1 MPLLT
6 SEIRAGPVLVTAFGR
21 VTHRDL
27 AQLRFTASLDY
38 RRGPPFVSPAI
49 IEGEMF
55 LTFWRFRSAIAPYAW
70 AMAGGALLVIFV
82 AAMEVALPWPMKII
96 VDDVLQQAG
105 SSGQHGAPSFPGLAG
120 LGPLEVLLLAAS
132 ALLAM
137 TVLNAGADYLGTRIL
152 NGVGEK
158 AMATIRADV
167 FTHLQRLSLSFHDKQ
182 RLGDLVTRTTT
193 DVDYVRALMVSILS
207 VLLPNVFIL
216 GFIITICVLVDPAFA
231 MIGLAV
237 APLLFVTVLVYRRRI
252 KRASRAARSKD
263 SDIAAAMSETFSS
276 VRVMQTYT
284 SEARHEEDF
293 RTRNNG
299 RMDVGLRVI
308 RLQSMFSPLVDV
320 IATVGT
326 VLVLWVGAQRVLE
339 GTMTLG
345 LLIVFLA
352 YLKALYAP
360 MKALAKLTT
369 VISRGQASAERIQ
382 EILDTAPAITDKP
395 GAMPAPRLAGG
406 VELRGVSFGYQ
417 GDRDVLHGI
426 DLTAQPGS
434 VVAITGP
441 TGAGKSSIVSLIP
454 RLYDVTRG
462 AVLLD
467 GLDVRDLQVATV
479 RKQISMV
486 LQESILF
493 RGTIYDNIA
502 YGSEGVSREQVL
514 AAAEAAY
521 VDEFVRTLPLGYDT
535 PVAERGVTLSG
546 GQRQRIAIARAL
558 VRDTPIVILDEP
570 TSGLDAISEQYIMR
584 GLDRLMVGRTVI
596 VIAHRLSTLQRADQI
611 FVLDHGRIVE
621 SGRHTDLGL
630 R

>member
-1 MPLLT
+1 
-6 SEIRAGPVLVTAFGR
+6 
-21 VTHRDL
+21 
-27 AQLRFTASLDY
+27 
-38 RRGPPFVSPAI
+38 
-49 IEGEMF
+49 MF
-55 LTFWRFRSAIAPYAW
+55 LTFWRFRRAIASHVWPLG
-70 AMAGGALLVIFV
+70 GGALLVIFV
-82 AAMEVALPWPMKII
+82 AAMQVALPWPMKVI
-96 VDDVLQQAG
+96 VDDVLQP
-105 SSGQHGAPSFPGLAG
+105 SGPSEQHRLPGFLGLADA
-120 LGPLEVLLLAAS
+120 GPLQLLLLAAA

-137 TVLNAGADYLGTRIL
+137 TLLNAAAEYLGTRVL
-152 NGVGEK
+152 NGVGERV
-158 AMATIRADV
+158 MATIRVDV
-167 FTHLQRLSLSFHDKQ
+167 FTHLQRLSLSFHDRQ

-193 DVDYVRALMVSILS
+193 DVDYVRALMVSMLS

-216 GFIITICVLVDPAFA
+216 GFIVTICVMVDPAFA
-231 MIGLAV
+231 LIGLAV

-252 KRASRAARSKD
+252 KAASREARRKD

-284 SEARHEEDF
+284 SETRHEEDF
-293 RTRNNG
+293 RTRNDG
-299 RMDVGLRVI
+299 RKDAGLKVI
-308 RLQSMFSPLVDV
+308 GLQSVFSPLVDV
-320 IATVGT
+320 IATLGT

-345 LLIVFLA
+345 LLLVFLA

-395 GAMPAPRLAGG
+395 GARPAPRLAGA

-417 GDRDVLHGI
+417 ENRDVLHGI
-426 DLTAQPGS
+426 DLKAEPGNM
-434 VVAITGP
+434 VAITGP
-441 TGAGKSSIVSLIP
+441 TGAGKSSVASLIP
-454 RLYDVTRG
+454 RLYDVTQG
-462 AVLLD
+462 SVFLD
-467 GLDVRDLQVATV
+467 GVDIRDLQLATV
-479 RKQISMV
+479 RRQVSMV

-493 RGTIYDNIA
+493 RGTIHDNIV
-502 YGSEGVSREQVL
+502 YGSEGVSREHVY
-514 AAAEAAY
+514 AAAQAAY
-521 VDEFVRTLPLGYDT
+521 VDEFVRNLPLGYDT

-584 GLDRLMVGRTVI
+584 GLDRLMAGRTVI

-611 FVLDHGRIVE
+611 YVLDHGRVVE
-621 SGRHTDLGL
+621 TGRHGDLIASGGLYSRLDRLQHTGDTHAPTLGL
-630 R
+630 TQTETIA

>member
-1 MPLLT
+1 MIPH
-6 SEIRAGPVLVTAFGR
+6 S
-21 VTHRDL
+21 
-27 AQLRFTASLDY
+27 
-38 RRGPPFVSPAI
+38 
-49 IEGEMF
+49 
-55 LTFWRFRSAIAPYAW
+55 W
-70 AMAGGALLVIFV
+70 AMSGGALLVIFV

-96 VDDVLQQAG
+96 VDDVLQPLGG
-105 SSGQHGAPSFPGLAG
+105 SGSKTAAAF
-120 LGPLEVLLLAAS
+120 LGPGALSPLMLLLLAAT
-132 ALLAM
+132 ALLTM
-137 TVLNAGADYLGTRIL
+137 TLMNAGADYLGTRVL

-158 AMATIRADV
+158 MMATIRADV

-193 DVDYVRALMVSILS
+193 DVDYVRSLMVSLLS

-216 GFIITICVLVDPAFA
+216 GFITTICLLVDPAFA
-231 MIGLAV
+231 LIGMSV

-252 KRASRAARSKD
+252 KRASRDARSRD
-263 SDIAAAMSETFSS
+263 SDIAAAISETFSS

-293 RTRNNG
+293 RSRNDG
-299 RMDVGLRVI
+299 RMNAGLRVI
-308 RLQSMFSPLVDV
+308 RLQSLFSPLVDV

-326 VLVLWVGAQRVLE
+326 VLVLWIGAQRVLD

-345 LLIVFLA
+345 LLLVFLA
-352 YLKALYAP
+352 YLKALYSP
-360 MKALAKLTT
+360 MKSLAKLTT
-369 VISRGQASAERIQ
+369 VISRGQASAERIH
-382 EILDTAPAITDKP
+382 EILDTAPAIADKP
-395 GAMPAPRLAGG
+395 GARPAPLLVGE

-417 GDRDVLHGI
+417 GDREVLHGI
-426 DLTAQPGS
+426 DLKAAPGT

-441 TGAGKSSIVSLIP
+441 TGAGKSSVVSLIP
-454 RLYDVTRG
+454 RLYDATKG
-462 AVLLD
+462 TVLLD
-467 GLDVRDLQVATV
+467 GVDVRELQVDSV

-502 YGSEGVSREQVL
+502 YGSEGVSREEVL

-521 VDEFVRTLPLGYDT
+521 VDEFVRNLPQGYDT
-535 PVAERGVTLSG
+535 QVAERGVSLSG

-570 TSGLDAISEQYIMR
+570 TSGLDAISEQYVMR

-596 VIAHRLSTLQRADQI
+596 VIAHRLSTLRRADSI
-611 FVLDHGRIVE
+611 YVLNHGRVVE
-621 SGRHTDLGL
+621 SGRHTELVAAGGL
-630 R
+630 YSRLDELQHAGNTPPKALTFVKTETSA